1 MRLIIG
7 GFAQGKT
14 TYAKERYP
22 GEGEIFDDFHLW
34 FKERIQSGGE
44 PEKEIER
51 IIDES
56 PGIIIVSDEIGSGV
70 VPVSAE
76 DRNYRERLGRCL
88 TELAKRSESVERVF
102 CGLGQR
108 LK

>member
-14 TYAKERYP
+14 TYAKRNYGNED
-22 GEGEIFDDFHLW
+22 IFDDFHLW
-34 FKERIQSGGE
+34 FRSRLNEGGE
-44 PEKEIER
+44 PEEEISR
-51 IIDES
+51 MIDEH
-56 PGIIIVSDEIGSGV
+56 PGLVLISDEIGNGV

-76 DRNYRERLGRCL
+76 DREYRERLGRCL
-88 TELAKRSESVERVF
+88 NSIAERADSVERVF
-102 CGLGQR
+102 CGLGQK